1 MSCTQ
6 CRGIA
11 SFFDEK
17 VAARELRKYRKRGPH
32 KTTQMLIDAIRTE
45 AGEAESLLD
54 IGGGIGAVQHALVG
68 EGVVAQGLDVDAS
81 PAYLETARAEAER
94 RGYAEKV
101 RYLQGN
107 FVDVADEVPP
117 VDVVTLDRVICC
129 FDDMEQLVT
138 RSSEKAQRL
147 YGLVFPRVT
156 PFTRIGFRVLNAFL
170 RFRRSAFRVFLHPPE
185 AVDALIR
192 ARGFSLRTHR
202 RSLLWQV
209 RLYAR

>member
-6 CRGIA
+6 CKGIA

-32 KTTQMLIDAIRTE
+32 KTTQMLIDAIRAE
-45 AGEAESLLD
+45 AGEAETLLD
-54 IGGGIGAVQHALVG
+54 IGGGIGAIQHALVG
-68 EGVVAQGLDVDAS
+68 EGVVAKGFDVDAS
-81 PAYLETARAEAER
+81 TAYLETARTEAER

-107 FVDVADEVPP
+107 FVDVADEIPP

-138 RSSEKAQRL
+138 RSSERAKRI

-156 PFTRIGFRVLNAFL
+156 PFTRLGFRVLNAFL

-185 AVDALIR
+185 TVDALIR
-192 ARGFSLRTHR
+192 AHGLSLRTHR
-202 RSLLWQV
+202 HSFLWQV

>member
-32 KTTQMLIDAIRTE
+32 KTTQMLIDAIRAE
-45 AGEAESLLD
+45 AGEAETLLD
-54 IGGGIGAVQHALVG
+54 IGGGIGAIQHALVG

-81 PAYLETARAEAER
+81 PAYLETARTEAER

-138 RSSEKAQRL
+138 RSSEKAKRV

-170 RFRRSAFRVFLHPPE
+170 RFRRSAFRVFLHPP
-185 AVDALIR
+185 
-192 ARGFSLRTHR
+192 
-202 RSLLWQV
+202 
-209 RLYAR
+209 